1 MRSSRYFRMKS
12 KWLKV
17 ATLSMLINISGLAVW
32 TAGVAIGETE
42 GKAKTPEASPANEKE
57 PKDTFSGN
65 ASWYGPQFQGKKT
78 ADGEIFDMNKCS
90 AAHRQLHL
98 PTKILVENPQN
109 GKSTIVKVNDRGPYN
124 YHRVLDLSRAAAI
137 KTGVFDRGVA
147 YIQCTVITT
156 K

>member
-1 MRSSRYFRMKS
+1 MCFEPRVIIESTLMRSSRYFRMKS

-90 AAHRQLHL
+90 
-98 PTKILVENPQN
+98 
-109 GKSTIVKVNDRGPYN
+109 
-124 YHRVLDLSRAAAI
+124 
-137 KTGVFDRGVA
+137 
-147 YIQCTVITT
+147 
-156 K
+156 

>member
-1 MRSSRYFRMKS
+1 MRYTGTKLIF
-12 KWLKV
+12 
-17 ATLSMLINISGLAVW
+17 LSMLINVCGLTIWQAGA
-32 TAGVAIGETE
+32 TAGETVE
-42 GKAKTPEASPANEKE
+42 QRKIPAPAAESQPKEESPKE
-57 PKDTFSGN
+57 TFSGN

-78 ADGEIFDMNKCS
+78 ADGEIFDMNKFS

-137 KTGVFDRGVA
+137 RTGVFDHGVA
-147 YIQCTVITT
+147 YIECTILNT